1 MSSMMLNVLVRNV
14 AASLLL
20 LLGSVTAQAAE
31 SGFPLDHM
39 EPDIHDQASMQ
50 RGMQT
55 YMNYCMACHSLQYQR
70 FKRTA
75 TDLGIPDSLMLEHL
89 VFDPATKIGDLMD
102 NNMDESNAKI
112 WFGAAPPDLTLYSN
126 LRGGPD
132 YLYTYLR
139 SFYADSTRPLGVNN
153 LLFENVGMPHALSEL
168 QGMQVKVC
176 KQVPRLAAN
185 GGDMRD
191 PLTNEFV
198 TEELCGDA
206 LVARGYSPL
215 EIVEGTGSLSAEE
228 YDQVVYDL
236 ANFLYYIGEP
246 ARLDRTRI
254 GWYVL
259 LFLAFFYVFAWLL
272 GREYHKEFHR

>member
-1 MSSMMLNVLVRNV
+1 
-14 AASLLL
+14 
-20 LLGSVTAQAAE
+20 
-31 SGFPLDHM
+31 
-39 EPDIHDQASMQ
+39 
-50 RGMQT
+50 
-55 YMNYCMACHSLQYQR
+55 
-70 FKRTA
+70 
-75 TDLGIPDSLMLEHL
+75 
-89 VFDPATKIGDLMD
+89 
-102 NNMDESNAKI
+102 
-112 WFGAAPPDLTLYSN
+112 
-126 LRGGPD
+126 
-132 YLYTYLR
+132 
-139 SFYADSTRPLGVNN
+139 
-153 LLFENVGMPHALSEL
+153 
-168 QGMQVKVC
+168 MQVKVC